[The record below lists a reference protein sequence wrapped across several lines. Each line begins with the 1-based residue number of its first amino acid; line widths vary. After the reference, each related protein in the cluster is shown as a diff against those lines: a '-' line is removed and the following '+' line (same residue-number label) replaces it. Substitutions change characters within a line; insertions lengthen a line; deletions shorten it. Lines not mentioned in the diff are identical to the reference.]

1 MKKKV
6 GLSIFLA
13 IVGVVVVLFV
23 VSYFTIRLNYGVLQG
38 KVTDHYS
45 HDVVR
50 RLHLTIDGRSDILF
64 QSKDYQFTHLPPGK
78 HTLRAEAPYYY
89 PFSEELEIK
98 RGVNVFDFT
107 MKGKEIPDLAGIICF
122 ADPVDRGI
130 QIEIRFKDSKGVGI
144 SDFPALPLQ
153 LEGKLYVREGEDE
166 DNYSRGRLIFEGPIE
181 LFWDPNA
188 YLSRNK
194 GLISWDKIQIDPE
207 EEKYGIMELVL
218 RTPQGDFEDVIED
231 VEFQSPKKEE

>member
-1 MKKKV
+1 M
-6 GLSIFLA
+6 
-13 IVGVVVVLFV
+13 
-23 VSYFTIRLNYGVLQG
+23 
-38 KVTDHYS
+38 
-45 HDVVR
+45 
-50 RLHLTIDGRSDILF
+50 
-64 QSKDYQFTHLPPGK
+64 
-78 HTLRAEAPYYY
+78 
-89 PFSEELEIK
+89 
-98 RGVNVFDFT
+98 
-107 MKGKEIPDLAGIICF
+107 F

-130 QIEIRFKDSKGVGI
+130 QVKSALKILKGWEYQTFLLCHF
-144 SDFPALPLQ
+144 SWRANST
-153 LEGKLYVREGEDE
+153 LEREDG

>member
-23 VSYFTIRLNYGVLQG
+23 VSYFAIRLNYGILQG

-45 HDVVR
+45 QDVVR
-50 RLHLTIDGRSDILF
+50 KLHLTIDGRSDILF

-78 HTLRAEAPYYY
+78 HTLYAEAPYYH
-89 PFSEELEIK
+89 PFSQELEIK

-107 MKGKEIPDLAGIICF
+107 MEGKEIPDLAGIICF

-130 QIEIRFKDSKGVGI
+130 QIEIRFKNSKGIGI

-181 LFWDPNA
+181 IFWDPNA

-194 GLISWDKIQIDPE
+194 GIITWDKIEIDPE
-207 EEKYGIMELVL
+207 KEKYGIMELVL
-218 RTPQGDFEDVIED
+218 HTPQGDFEDVIED
-231 VEFQSPKKEE
+231 VELQLPKKEE